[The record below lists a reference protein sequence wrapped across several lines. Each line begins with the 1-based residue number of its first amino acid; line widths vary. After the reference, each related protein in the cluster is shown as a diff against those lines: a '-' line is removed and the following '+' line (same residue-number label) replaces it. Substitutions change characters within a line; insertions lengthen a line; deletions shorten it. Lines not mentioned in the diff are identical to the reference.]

1 MGMLCMVMQ
10 AIINSLERLAE
21 SCYYYVIIITYY
33 YISFFYKQLG
43 SGLSP
48 ESCLYKLKHYFVNPL
63 ILLYSALVNKQILPC
78 NFTKKD
84 FVEVVLFEKN

>member
-1 MGMLCMVMQ
+1 MVMQ

-43 SGLSP
+43 PCLSP
-48 ESCLYKLKHYFVNPL
+48 GSCLYKLKHYFVNPL
-63 ILLYSALVNKQILPC
+63 ILLYFALVNKQILPC

-84 FVEVVLFEKN
+84 FLEVVLFEKN